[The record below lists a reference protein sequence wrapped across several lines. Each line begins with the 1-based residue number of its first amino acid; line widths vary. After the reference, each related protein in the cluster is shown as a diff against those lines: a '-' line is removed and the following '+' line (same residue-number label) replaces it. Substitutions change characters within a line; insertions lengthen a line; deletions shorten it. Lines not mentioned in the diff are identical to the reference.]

1 MVLSSSSFLSGAGR
15 EKARQLPRFFLFL
28 PARSFL
34 KEGPPRCQVNL
45 VYHEYARLSILFRRR
60 IQHLPLFFMHIA
72 LSDGKTTVAI
82 PNKGIC
88 PTT

>member
-1 MVLSSSSFLSGAGR
+1 MILLAADIS
-15 EKARQLPRFFLFL
+15 L
-28 PARSFL
+28 PATS
-34 KEGPPRCQVNL
+34 RCRI
-45 VYHEYARLSILFRRR
+45 YSYARLSILFARR

-72 LSDGKTTVAI
+72 LSGGKTTVAI